1 MPVEWDP
8 AKNHANQ
15 RKHRIS
21 FHFAQGVFDDPGR
34 VDDYDDRE
42 YGEDRWIVIG
52 LVGSVIL
59 YVTYPLRDGTIR
71 LISARKA
78 APHEQARYLSG
89 TAWR

>member
-1 MPVEWDP
+1 VSVEWDP
-8 AKNHANQ
+8 TKNRANQ

-21 FHFAQGVFDDPGR
+21 FHFAQTVFDDPDR

-42 YGEDRWIVIG
+42 YGEDRWGVIG
-52 LVGSVIL
+52 RAGSVIL
-59 YVTYPLRDGTIR
+59 YVIYTLRNGNIR